1 MAEIVLGRLKFKWQ
15 GPWASATAYI
25 KDDVVGYGGSSYVCI
40 TNHTSA
46 GAFSTDAAKWELMI
60 EGATPLT
67 TEGDIMYRGVA
78 ENERLPIGAEG
89 EALIV
94 KDGLPQWLGLTTAQS
109 IYYVKA
115 DGNDDNDGTSL
126 NQAFKS
132 IRYACDTVTGPAT
145 IYVKGGLYY
154 EQLPITVGANIT
166 VVGDGQRTTGVAPLN
181 VSAVSANVAPQ
192 VSILSTSTTIE
203 LADGDI
209 TGGQFQVGCTITGT
223 DITGTVTVTAVG
235 VDTPTV
241 GFTTLTVSFSAQT
254 VASEICTIT
263 SDYSE
268 GTMWLLNDG
277 ATLNKMYFRDMAG
290 FEPNL
295 TYPEDVTQAT
305 IKGVFVALDP
315 ANPIINKSPYVLEC
329 AAFSEAGAIGA
340 VVDGDIHAAGIKSMV
355 FHGYTVIC
363 SDGIGYWVNGQGKA
377 EIVSCFTYYCWM
389 GYTTTDGGKIR
400 SLSGNNSYGTYG
412 VVSRGFDS
420 AETPLTGALYGEQL
434 VYNPLTLDGGEFTVG
449 DTITGSA
456 SGAIGTITNV
466 QTAVNKIYY
475 TSVSGTF
482 LTSDTLDNGE
492 GVTANVAVGGV
503 TGQKGFVLVI
513 DGFSAE
519 PQPGGSLQIAG
530 DSGSY
535 IIQSVSGTYVN
546 SGSILTIVLAN
557 EKATASANNAVVTV
571 RYQYSNARL
580 TGHDFLSIG
589 TGNKT
594 TTNYP
599 GTPTQDSSQANEVIE
614 SFPGRVFYVS
624 TDQDGNF
631 RVGDYF
637 RVDQATGRATLNA
650 SAFDLSGLTSLRLGS
665 IGAQLG
671 ELVNEFSSDY
681 TLSGNSNE
689 AVPTEAAVRR
699 YFTNVAT
706 NVVPVNDN
714 VLTLGTPENR
724 WNHVYVGPGSVTIGT
739 LTITDD
745 LGALSIVGEGAAPA
759 SISISELDT
768 GNIRYFQNNI
778 IGTNSNED
786 IVVSPSGTG
795 SVVLDAVSINGTT
808 IDSTDSSGITF
819 TPAVT
824 ISSDLTVENDL
835 RVTHDAIISN
845 NLIVDGNLT
854 VNGTQTTI
862 NTTNYNVTDSLIY
875 MGDDNPADTVDI
887 GFVSSFTNSGYQH
900 TGFVR
905 DATDGVWKLFESVE
919 DEPELTV
926 NFAQATYANL
936 KINGLSAHEGVF
948 TSTLSAVGLTTTAAM
963 AVNTGSGITTNSSTF
978 PLLNTTATTINFGG
992 AATAVNIGATG
1003 SATTLTLGS
1012 SNTGNSLII
1021 AGTTGGT
1028 VNLRSSVT
1036 SGQVNVFADTTT
1048 GTITMGSAAAGKVAV
1063 AFNTASSSTTTG
1075 ALTVAGGVGVAGSIY
1090 AGAVYDSGARV
1101 ASTGKAIAMAMVFG

>member
-25 KDDVVGYGGSSYVCI
+25 KDDVVGYGGNSYVCI
-40 TNHTSA
+40 LNHTSA
-46 GAFSTDAAKWELMI
+46 GAFSTDAAKWEVMI
-60 EGATPLT
+60 EGATSLT
-67 TEGDIMYRGVA
+67 TEGDIMYRGA
-78 ENERLPIGAEG
+78 TENERLPIGAEG

-115 DGNDDNDGTSL
+115 DGDDDNDGTSL

-132 IRYACDTVTGPAT
+132 IRYACDNVTGPAT

-181 VSAVSANVAPQ
+181 VSAVSANVAPR
-192 VSILSTSTTIE
+192 VSITSTSTTIE

-254 VASEICTIT
+254 VTSEICTIT

-277 ATLNKMYFRDMAG
+277 STLNKMYFRDMAG
-290 FEPNL
+290 FAPNL
-295 TYPEDVTQAT
+295 SAPEDVTQAT
-305 IKGVFVALDP
+305 INGIFVALDP
-315 ANPIINKSPYVLEC
+315 AHPIINKSPYVLEC
-329 AAFSEAGAIGA
+329 SAFSDLGAIGA
-340 VVDGDIHAAGIKSMV
+340 LVDGTVHASGNKSIV
-355 FHGYTVIC
+355 FHGYTVLC
-363 SDGIGYWVNGQGKA
+363 SDGVGYWVNGQGKA
-377 EIVSCFTYYCWM
+377 EIVSCFTYFCWV
-389 GYTTTDGGKIR
+389 GYTTTNGGKIR

-412 VVSRGFDS
+412 VISRGFDV
-420 AETPLTGALYGEQL
+420 AETPLTGTLYGEQL
-434 VYNPLTLDGGEFTVG
+434 VYNPLTLDGGEFSVG
-449 DTITGSA
+449 DTITGSVSNA
-456 SGAIGTITNV
+456 TGVITNV

-475 TSVSGTF
+475 NSTSGSF
-482 LTSDTLDNGE
+482 LTSDTLDNGA

-503 TGQKGFVLVI
+503 TGQKGFVLVL

-519 PQPGGSLQIAG
+519 PEPGGSLQIAG

-535 IIQSVSGTYVN
+535 IIQSVSGTYAN
-546 SGSILTIVLAN
+546 SGSVLTIVLAN
-557 EKATASANNAVVTV
+557 EKPTASANNAVVTV
-571 RYQYSNARL
+571 RYQYSQSRL
-580 TGHDFLSIG
+580 TGHDFLNIG
-589 TGNKT
+589 TGDKIS
-594 TTNYP
+594 TNYP
-599 GTPTQDSSQANEVIE
+599 GSPTQPSSQANEVIE

-671 ELVNEFSSDY
+671 ELVNEFSSDF

-706 NVVPVNDN
+706 NVVPIDDD
-714 VLTLGTPENR
+714 VLTLGTPSKR
-724 WNHVYVGPGSVTIGT
+724 WNHVYVGPGSVTIGS

-745 LGALSIVGEGAAPA
+745 AGNLSVTGTSEAPA
-759 SISISELDT
+759 AINISEVDT

-778 IGTNSNED
+778 IGTNSNEN
-786 IVVSPSGTG
+786 IVVTPSGTG
-795 SVVLDAVSINGTT
+795 SIILDAVSVNGTT
-808 IDSTDSSGITF
+808 IDTTDSSGITF

-824 ISSDLTVENDL
+824 INSDLTVENDL
-835 RVTHDAIISN
+835 HVTNKLNVGNDVTISG
-845 NLIVDGNLT
+845 NLII
-854 VNGTQTTI
+854 NGTQTTI
-862 NTTNYNVTDSLIY
+862 NTVDLNIADSIIY

-887 GFVSSFTNSGYQH
+887 GFVSSFTNGGYQH
-900 TGFVR
+900 TGLVR
-905 DATDGVWKLFESVE
+905 DATDGVWKLFKGVT
-919 DEPELTV
+919 DEPTLTV
-926 NFAQATYANL
+926 NFDQATYANL
-936 KINGLSAHEGVF
+936 KIDGLSAHEGVF
-948 TSTLSAVGLTTTAAM
+948 TSTVSAIGVTTTAAL
-963 AVNTGSGITTNSSTF
+963 AVNTGSGITTNSATF

-1021 AGTTGGT
+1021 AGTTGGA

-1036 SGQVNVFADTTT
+1036 TGQVNVFADTTT

-1075 ALTVAGGVGVAGSIY
+1075 ALTVTGGVGVGGSIY
-1090 AGAVYDSGARV
+1090 AGAVYDNGARV